1 MSVVRSLSELA
12 GPFVF
17 MAILQK
23 QGWWSGPLYAFIT
36 VTALLKE
43 TTLRPPKAL
52 SELSV
57 SVSGIYLL
65 GNKMNLSEVLGVEA
79 APGRQFLH

>member
-1 MSVVRSLSELA
+1 MVEWASR
-12 GPFVF
+12 P
-17 MAILQK
+17 
-23 QGWWSGPLYAFIT
+23 PCAFIT
-36 VTALLKE
+36 VTFLQE
-43 TTLRPPKAL
+43 TTFRPLKAV

-79 APGRQFLH
+79 APGRQFIR

>member
-1 MSVVRSLSELA
+1 MVEWASR
-12 GPFVF
+12 
-17 MAILQK
+17 
-23 QGWWSGPLYAFIT
+23 PLYAFII

-43 TTLRPPKAL
+43 TNLRPLKAT
-52 SELSV
+52 SEL
-57 SVSGIYLL
+57 SGIYLL

>member
-23 QGWWSGPLYAFIT
+23 QRWWIGPHGHCMLS
-36 VTALLKE
+36 LQSKE
-43 TTLRPPKAL
+43 TTLRPPKAT
-52 SELSV
+52 SQLSV

-65 GNKMNLSEVLGVEA
+65 GNKMNLFEVLSVQA
-79 APGRQFLH
+79 ALGRQFLP

>member
-1 MSVVRSLSELA
+1 MSVVRSSSELA

-23 QGWWSGPLYAFIT
+23 QRWWIGPHGRCMLS
-36 VTALLKE
+36 LQSKE
-43 TTLRPPKAL
+43 TTLRPPKAT
-52 SELSV
+52 SQLSV

-65 GNKMNLSEVLGVEA
+65 GNKMNLFEVLSVQA
-79 APGRQFLH
+79 ALGRQFLP